1 MIKKKQ
7 PDSIKHIL
15 VAPALF
21 MFVAITIFPLIFN
34 VIMSLCN
41 WKLGGSIRFLGLSNY
56 IWAFKNNVFWKTN
69 RRRHFGRDA

>member
-41 WKLGGSIRFLGLSNY
+41 WKLGGSIRFLG
-56 IWAFKNNVFWKTN
+56 
-69 RRRHFGRDA
+69 